1 MIELIPSIDIIGGKC
16 VRLTQGR
23 FDRRKVYSG
32 RPEEIALRFEGMG
45 LRRLHLVDLDGARAG
60 HVVNLHV
67 LEDIAG
73 RTSLRIDFGGGIKS
87 DEDIRRVFDSGAE
100 MVTAGSISVRE
111 PERVKEWLKTYGQDR
126 LILGADARNGKIAVQ
141 GWQEETS
148 LDLLEFVRSWAG
160 AGIGK
165 VICTEIAVD
174 GTLQGPA
181 LALYRELAG
190 SFPGLEIIASGGVA
204 GIQDVRDLEAT
215 GVRGVIFG
223 RAYYEGKIT
232 DNEIK
237 TYLGTD

>member
-1 MIELIPSIDIIGGKC
+1 MIELIPAIDIIGGKC

-23 FDRRKVYSG
+23 YDRKKIYSG
-32 RPEEIALRFEGMG
+32 RPEEIALRFEAMG

-87 DEDIRRVFDSGAE
+87 DGDIRRVIESGAE
-100 MVTAGSISVRE
+100 MVTAGSIAVRE
-111 PERVKEWLKTYGQDR
+111 PERVKEWLKTYGKGR
-126 LILGADARNGKIAVQ
+126 LIIGADARSGKIAIQ

-148 LDLLEFVRSWAG
+148 LDLFEFVRSWAV

-165 VICTEIAVD
+165 VICTDIALD
-174 GTLQGPA
+174 GMLKGPS
-181 LALYRELAG
+181 LGLYRRLAG
-190 SFPGLEIIASGGVA
+190 AFPELEIIASGGVS
-204 GIQDVRDLEAT
+204 GMQDVREMEET
-215 GVRGVIFG
+215 GVKGVIFG
-223 RAYYEGKIT
+223 KAYYEGKIT
-232 DNEIK
+232 GKDIK

>member
-1 MIELIPSIDIIGGKC
+1 MIELIPAIDIIGGKC

-204 GIQDVRDLEAT
+204 GIQDVRDLKAT